1 MIHGPQINVE
11 KQIKSLPHPLRD
23 RGKGE
28 KKTGPC
34 PQKSIL
40 RGGQHPV
47 AVPGLVVGAQ
57 K

>member
-1 MIHGPQINVE
+1 MIHRPQINVE
-11 KQIKSLPHPLRD
+11 KQIKILPHPLRD

-34 PQKSIL
+34 PQKSMI